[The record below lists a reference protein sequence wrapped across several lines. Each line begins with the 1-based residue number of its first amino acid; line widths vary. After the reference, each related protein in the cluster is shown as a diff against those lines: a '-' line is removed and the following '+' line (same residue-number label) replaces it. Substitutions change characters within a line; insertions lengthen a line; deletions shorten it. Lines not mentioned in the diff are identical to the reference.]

1 MIMRRRRVMLSSKKA
16 KRCRGCF
23 RVKSMVGGVTGGSL
37 IKIWFWFSNC
47 LLMLVNPYLF
57 KLGIYL
63 VDNATRGFA

>member
-23 RVKSMVGGVTGGSL
+23 RVKSMVAGVTGGSL
-37 IKIWFWFSNC
+37 IKIWFSNC
-47 LLMLVNPYLF
+47 PLMLVNPYLF

-63 VDNATRGFA
+63 VINATRGFV